1 MSPTYDE
8 KLEQFRHREV
18 ERARKAGLSAYILN
32 EDGSVIRISPDGR
45 LDLIVVQLGGQHG
58 QAPTAWPR

>member
-8 KLEQFRHREV
+8 KLEQFRRREV

-32 EDGSVIRISPDGR
+32 EDGSVIRVSPDGR
-45 LDLIVVQLGGQHG
+45 LDLIVVQLGNQRG
-58 QAPTAWPR
+58 QAPGARSR